1 MFRDFK
7 KYYNSLDKFKKA
19 FWLYLVLIFVEGAM
33 RKWFMLS
40 LSNVRLLAVKEYSYR
55 YELSNKSYY
64 RFSVDKFI
72 AQQVSYKKAMDVVCK
87 SDIG

>member
-19 FWLYLVLIFVEGAM
+19 FWLYLVLIFVEGTM
-33 RKWFMLS
+33 RKWFMPS

-64 RFSVDKFI
+64 RFLS
-72 AQQVSYKKAMDVVCK
+72 
-87 SDIG
+87 